1 MKLKF
6 ESLEEAGYKRYPVNG
21 YKNADSLFQKR
32 IDDEIGKKYFIDI
45 LCYDFRKF
53 AQANTDFSFE
63 PQVQFREG
71 CGDAVDVALLS
82 NEEKSLEEVEE
93 FFDKIW
99 NTLNKPYNERWEGEI
114 S

>member
-1 MKLKF
+1 MKLTF
-6 ESLEEAGYKRYPVNG
+6 EAPEEAGYKKYPANG

-53 AQANTDFSFE
+53 AHPNTDFSFE
-63 PQVQFREG
+63 PHVQFREG
-71 CGDAVDVALLS
+71 SGDAVDVVLLL

-93 FFDKIW
+93 FFDKMW
-99 NTLNKPYNERWEGEI
+99 KTLDKPYNERWEGQE
-114 S
+114 